1 MSATSIDDEDV
12 VFFDFEADFVASL
25 RCIPMVV
32 RFKLDLCGVKLT
44 LKGWS
49 RFDHE
54 TRSRCAHLPTRSADE
69 IDRYRDFVC
78 QAIEQA
84 GLEPAL
90 LPAGPEPAWGIVHE
104 VPAQV
109 LEKGAELGLTSYH
122 FTGWRELSALQRFA
136 LLKLTRRGHENEN
149 FRPAMREFG
158 LR

>member
-1 MSATSIDDEDV
+1 MSATSIDEDV
-12 VFFDFEADFVASL
+12 VFFGFEADFVASL

-32 RFKLDLCGVKLT
+32 RFKFDLCGVKLS

-54 TRSRCAHLPTRSADE
+54 TRSRCAHLPTRCAGE
-69 IDRYRDFVC
+69 IDRYRDFLC
-78 QAIEQA
+78 QAIEQV

-90 LPAGPEPAWGIVHE
+90 LPVATAPAWDIVDV

-109 LEKGAELGLTSYH
+109 LEKGAELGLTSDH
-122 FTGWRELSALQRFA
+122 FTGWRDLSALQRFA

-158 LR
+158 MC